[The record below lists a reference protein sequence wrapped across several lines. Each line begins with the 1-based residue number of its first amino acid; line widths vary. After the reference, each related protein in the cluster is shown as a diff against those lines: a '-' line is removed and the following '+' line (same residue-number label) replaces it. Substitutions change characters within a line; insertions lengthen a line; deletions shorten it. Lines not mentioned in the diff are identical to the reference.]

1 MCGDGGAMVASKNRI
16 GIMNMRMMAPRR
28 MRLIGVLTAV
38 VAAGLGVFAA
48 QQAWRGG
55 SVPANG
61 RSNVSAGPAANTDQR
76 VGEAPP
82 VIRFV
87 KDPKPVPDLT
97 VRDLDGQ
104 VISSADWRSK
114 VTIVNFW
121 ATWCVPC
128 LQEIPEFI
136 ALQEKYRDH
145 LQIIGFSMDEGPADQ
160 VRRFVEEH
168 KISYRV
174 AIAGPDLGATFG
186 GVFGLPTTF
195 VLDPQG
201 LVVQK
206 HVGLISPA
214 VYEQEVRALAGL
226 PVDATVETFED
237 TGQVLLENA
246 AHATT
251 IPGLDLSSLSPEQ
264 KRTALQRLNAESCT
278 CGCGL
283 TLAQCRINDASCAFS
298 LPLAK
303 QAVDD
308 VVRGG
313 A

>member
-1 MCGDGGAMVASKNRI
+1 
-16 GIMNMRMMAPRR
+16 MNMRMMSAPGL
-28 MRLIGVLTAV
+28 RLIGVLTV
-38 VAAGLGVFAA
+38 VGLAGLVVFAA
-48 QQAWRGG
+48 QQAWRDGAAP
-55 SVPANG
+55 V
-61 RSNVSAGPAANTDQR
+61 AGPSSASPGLTTGTGQAEGD
-76 VGEAPP
+76 APA

-87 KDPKPVPDLT
+87 KDPTPVPEFT

-104 VISSADWRSK
+104 EIASADWRGK

-128 LQEIPEFI
+128 LQEIPDFI

-145 LQIIGFSMDEGPADQ
+145 LQIVGLSMDEGPADQ
-160 VRRFVEEH
+160 VREFVQEH
-168 KISYRV
+168 KINYRV
-174 AIAGPDLGATFG
+174 AVADADVGAQFG

-195 VLDPQG
+195 VVDPQG

-206 HVGLISPA
+206 HMGLISPA

-226 PVDATVETFED
+226 PVDAVVETFED
-237 TGQVLLENA
+237 TGQVFLSNA

-251 IPGLDLSSLSPEQ
+251 IPGLDLSGLIPDQ
-264 KRTALQRLNAESCT
+264 RQTALQRLNAESCT

-283 TLAQCRINDASCAFS
+283 TLAQCRINDTSCGVS

-303 QAVDD
+303 QMVDD
-308 VVRGG
+308 IVRGS

>member
-1 MCGDGGAMVASKNRI
+1 MKRMRSVNTKRVI
-16 GIMNMRMMAPRR
+16 GI
-28 MRLIGVLTAV
+28 LAV
-38 VAAGLGVFAA
+38 VAVVCLAIVGVRY
-48 QQAWRGG
+48 AWRASSALASG
-55 SVPANG
+55 SSGALPGPVAQTGQPEADTPA
-61 RSNVSAGPAANTDQR
+61 
-76 VGEAPP
+76 

-87 KDPKPVPDLT
+87 KDPTPVQDFT

-104 VISSADWRSK
+104 QIASADWRGK

-128 LQEIPEFI
+128 LQEIPDFI

-145 LQIIGFSMDEGPADQ
+145 LQIVGLSMDEGPADQ
-160 VRRFVEEH
+160 VRAFVREH
-168 KISYRV
+168 KMNYPV
-174 AIAGPDLGATFG
+174 AVADPDVGAKFG

-195 VLDPQG
+195 VVDPQG

-206 HVGLISPA
+206 HMGLISPA

-226 PVDATVETFED
+226 SVDARIETVED
-237 TGQVLLENA
+237 TGQVFLANA
-246 AHATT
+246 AQATT
-251 IPGLDLSSLSPEQ
+251 IPGVDLSGLTPDERQ
-264 KRTALQRLNAESCT
+264 TALQRLNAESCT

-283 TLAQCRINDASCAFS
+283 TLAQCRINDASCGFS

-303 QAVDD
+303 QVVDD
-308 VVRGG
+308 VIRGG

>member
-1 MCGDGGAMVASKNRI
+1 MSVNKRRVIGLLAIVAVACLAI
-16 GIMNMRMMAPRR
+16 FGIQP
-28 MRLIGVLTAV
+28 
-38 VAAGLGVFAA
+38 
-48 QQAWRGG
+48 AWRT
-55 SVPANG
+55 SSALANAPG
-61 RSNVSAGPAANTDQR
+61 NVSPGQTARTDQPE
-76 VGEAPP
+76 GEAPA

-87 KDPKPVPDLT
+87 KDPKPVPDVT
-97 VRDLDGQ
+97 VRDLDGRA
-104 VISSADWRSK
+104 ITSADWRGK

-128 LQEIPEFI
+128 LQEIPEFN
-136 ALQEKYRDH
+136 ALQAKYRDH
-145 LQIIGFSMDEGPADQ
+145 LRIIGFSMDEGPAEQ
-160 VRRFVEEH
+160 VRQFVQEH
-168 KISYRV
+168 QINYRV
-174 AIAGPDLGATFG
+174 AIAGPDVGATFG
-186 GVFGLPTTF
+186 GVFGLPTSF
-195 VLDPQG
+195 VLDRHG
-201 LVVQK
+201 RVVQK
-206 HVGLISPA
+206 HMGLISPA

-264 KRTALQRLNAESCT
+264 KQTALTRLNTESCT

-303 QAVDD
+303 QVVDD
-308 VVRGG
+308 IARGG